1 MLLAFVASHAKQ
13 RDSMP
18 TVNRS
23 VVSRRVRP
31 QGFTLFAALVSAA
44 ALYCAPLPAVAQHHL
59 PAAIF
64 DSDPNH
70 IWNRTHSCLL
80 VRQGADGTVFGAD
93 TLDPLLW
100 QRTQYLLTGDSH
112 VRALTCLDEFLRS
125 HAERAVQDPL
135 KRAIFQRDLWAVFD
149 WAAAGDDLPEQRRE
163 LETRLA
169 EAMRRV
175 AITVEQVR
183 ALPDTYAA
191 AVAARQFA
199 TEYDPHNPEQPFL
212 PPELFR
218 SDGPWVCL
226 SAYSEEPTA
235 IVHSSGRSRFLVFMR
250 LPGGRDATLSYVRSL
265 RSSGD
270 PPLLRSGAGPEF
282 LNLALPQFPVGTQV
296 ALVRQA
302 IIVDNRGN
310 LAPTALTESVQLRV
324 YHGITPGS
332 RYMNYIDGPSSHDQ
346 DFFEFRMSR
355 AELFANVNGGLV
367 AIHPGER
374 EYATFMTNG
383 MDGFDAPAPLDGG
396 GVVLKRCLGCHS
408 DSGIHSVQSRLQW
421 MKRSVGDRQLRNDE
435 ASGDA
440 VAWETNVTIARKRLQ
455 PEFNMLQSLWLTE
468 RD

>member
-1 MLLAFVASHAKQ
+1 M
-13 RDSMP
+13 
-18 TVNRS
+18 
-23 VVSRRVRP
+23 
-31 QGFTLFAALVSAA
+31 LFATFVSAA
-44 ALYCAPLPAVAQHHL
+44 ALYCAPLPAVAQHHN

-70 IWNRTHSCLL
+70 IWNRTHSCLF
-80 VRQGADGTVFGAD
+80 VRRSADGTNFGAD

-100 QRTQYLLTGDSH
+100 QQTQYLLTGDSH
-112 VRALTCLDEFLRS
+112 DRALTCLDEFLRS

-163 LETRLA
+163 LETRLS

-175 AITVEQVR
+175 AITPEQVR

-199 TEYDPHNPEQPFL
+199 TAYDPHNPEQPFL

-235 IVHSSGRSRFLVFMR
+235 IVHFSGRSRFLVFMR
-250 LPGGRDATLSYVRSL
+250 LPDGRDATLRYVRKL
-265 RSSGD
+265 RSSAD
-270 PPLLRSGAGPEF
+270 PPLVRSESGTEF

-302 IIVDNRGN
+302 IIIDNRGN

-324 YHGITPGS
+324 YHAVTPGA
-332 RYMNYIDGPSSHDQ
+332 RYMNYINGPSTHDQ

-355 AELFANVNGGLV
+355 AELFGNVNGGLV
-367 AIHPGER
+367 AVDPGER
-374 EYATFMTNG
+374 EYATFMTHG
-383 MDGFDAPAPLDGG
+383 MDDFEPPAPLDGQ
-396 GVVLKRCLGCHS
+396 GVVLKRCPGCHS
-408 DSGIHSVQSRLQW
+408 DSGIHSVQSRIQW
-421 MKRSVGDRQLRNDE
+421 MNRSVGERQRGNDE
-435 ASGDA
+435 AFGDA
-440 VAWETNVTIARKRLQ
+440 IAWETNVTIARKRLQ
-455 PEFNMLQSLWLTE
+455 PEFKMLQSLRLTE
-468 RD
+468 PD

>member
-1 MLLAFVASHAKQ
+1 M
-13 RDSMP
+13 
-18 TVNRS
+18 
-23 VVSRRVRP
+23 
-31 QGFTLFAALVSAA
+31 LFAASVSAA
-44 ALYCAPLPAVAQHHL
+44 ALYCASLPAVAQHPL

-70 IWNRTHSCLL
+70 IWNRTHSCLF
-80 VRQGADGTVFGAD
+80 VRQSGDGTDYGAD

-112 VRALTCLDEFLRS
+112 DRALTCLDEFLRS

-169 EAMRRV
+169 EAVRRV
-175 AITVEQVR
+175 AITPEQVR

-199 TEYDPHNPEQPFL
+199 TAYDPHNPEQPFL
-212 PPELFR
+212 PAELFR

-235 IVHSSGRSRFLVFMR
+235 IVHFPGRSRFLIFMR
-250 LPGGRDATLSYVRSL
+250 LPDGRDATLRYVRKL
-265 RSSGD
+265 RSSAD
-270 PPLLRSGAGPEF
+270 PPLLRSESGTDF

-302 IIVDNRGN
+302 VIIDNRGS
-310 LAPTALTESVQLRV
+310 LAQTALTESVQLRV
-324 YHGITPGS
+324 YHAVTSGS
-332 RYMNYIDGPSSHDQ
+332 RYMNYINGPSSHDQ

-355 AELFANVNGGLV
+355 AELFGNVNGGLV
-367 AIHPGER
+367 AVHPGEK
-374 EYATFMTNG
+374 EYATFMTHG
-383 MDGFDAPAPLDGG
+383 MDDFEPPAPLEGQ

-421 MKRSVGDRQLRNDE
+421 MNRSVGERQLGNNE
-435 ASGDA
+435 GSGDA
-440 VAWETNVTIARKRLQ
+440 VTWETNVTIARKRLQ
-455 PEFNMLQSLWLTE
+455 PEFNMLQSLRLPE